1 MEDIGRVW
9 RKAARRKY
17 ISRLARAERELAKI
31 IRTASER
38 EGIDFT
44 AFPYEL
50 AYENHLTRRERK
62 RARHLKSIIRRC
74 REKVTAYGFQRHA

>member
-1 MEDIGRVW
+1 MDFKEIERAW

-17 ISRLARAERELAKI
+17 MSRLARAQRELSKI
-31 IRTASER
+31 IREVSER

-50 AYENHLTRRERK
+50 AVMNYLTRREKQRVKHLQSVIRRELARK
-62 RARHLKSIIRRC
+62 RRRW
-74 REKVTAYGFQRHA
+74 